1 MDMLGSIGKQSRES
15 VESVLEKKKKKA
27 TEGRICGNGRSER
40 VRVLRVVS
48 RKGQIERGSA
58 SHWRNLGDWHE
69 VDEDIIIVVI
79 LWLLRS
85 TQTELK

>member
-1 MDMLGSIGKQSRES
+1 MLGSIGKQSRES

-69 VDEDIIIVVI
+69 VDEVIIIVVI
-79 LWLLRS
+79 LWFLCS

>member
-1 MDMLGSIGKQSRES
+1 MLGSIGKQSRES

-27 TEGRICGNGRSER
+27 TKGRICGNGSER
-40 VRVLRVVS
+40 LRVLRVVS

-58 SHWRNLGDWHE
+58 SHWRNRGDWHE

-79 LWLLRS
+79 LWLLCS